1 MGSDTRGRK
10 RKSGKAK
17 AGGGRSREGINLDTG
32 PRWCLCSIV
41 TQAPKSQLFT
51 ILIFQRRLEGTK
63 VTVESFMAWKAK
75 FDAERL
81 SNKEIVDV
89 KEKRLTG
96 KELFLQNISLNE
108 SDLQFITEGI
118 QCLIF

>member
-1 MGSDTRGRK
+1 
-10 RKSGKAK
+10 
-17 AGGGRSREGINLDTG
+17 
-32 PRWCLCSIV
+32 
-41 TQAPKSQLFT
+41 
-51 ILIFQRRLEGTK
+51 
-63 VTVESFMAWKAK
+63 MAWKAK

-118 QCLIF
+118 VYLCTKH